1 MLRKIQYKLVLFWLS
16 FFFVVPLPFIQ
27 TISAGLQGMAANE
40 MLAIYSGV
48 IAYAWMLAAV
58 YLSTKPRWLDRLVGL
73 PSIYQ
78 LHGIIAI
85 AALGLAWLH
94 KLGTHSAGLI
104 KQTGDLALIILTG
117 LIGYSLLFLAGWLI
131 SRFSLL
137 SKFKKILEKV
147 FKHEVTMLLH
157 KLLLAAVIL
166 VFIHVQLIDYIRS
179 ITSFMIWFDGL
190 SLLTALSY
198 LKTKINWHGRK
209 GQAELKLIQNHSL
222 SARVRELTF
231 GGRQSQQLNLQ
242 AGDFVFLSFPHI
254 SKLREPHP
262 FSLVS
267 LPDKNGKFKLTIRAD
282 GDFTDRLKT
291 LKAGVTAKVTGG
303 FGRYQ
308 AFIAEHDCTSN
319 LVIITGGIGVTPL
332 FSLIPN
338 NLSHKIYLFYSA
350 HHQTDLL
357 YQHQLN
363 QWNQHTNFTGFWQQG
378 RFSDDFVLNHLPN
391 DWQNH
396 TLFLLSGPIPLIHH
410 WEKLLGKT
418 KVSSKNIFKEEFNW

>member
-1 MLRKIQYKLVLFWLS
+1 MLRKIQYKLVLFWLN

-27 TISAGLQGMAANE
+27 TISTGLQGMSANE

-48 IAYAWMLAAV
+48 ISYAWMLAIV

-78 LHGIIAI
+78 LHGILAI

-94 KLGTHSAGLI
+94 KIGTHSGGLI
-104 KQTGDLALIILTG
+104 KQTGDLSLIILTG
-117 LIGYSLLFLAGWLI
+117 LIGYSLLFLASRLI

-137 SKFKKILEKV
+137 SKFKKILEKI
-147 FKHEVTMLLH
+147 FKHEITMLLH

-198 LKTKINWHGRK
+198 LRTKVSWYGRK

-222 SARVRELTF
+222 SDRVRELTL
-231 GGRQSQQLNLQ
+231 GGRQSQQLDLQ
-242 AGDFVFLSFPHI
+242 AGDFVFLSFPRVP
-254 SKLREPHP
+254 KLREPHP

-267 LPDKNGKFKLTIRAD
+267 LPNQSGEFKLTIRDD
-282 GDFTDRLKT
+282 GDFTNRLQVLRPGT
-291 LKAGVTAKVTGG
+291 TAKVTGG

-308 AFIAEHDCTSN
+308 AFIAEHDATAS
-319 LVIITGGIGVTPL
+319 LVMITGGIGATPL

-338 NLSHKIYLFYSA
+338 NLSHQIYLFYSA
-350 HHQTDLL
+350 HRQTDLL
-357 YQHQLN
+357 YQQQLI
-363 QWNQHTNFTGFWQQG
+363 QWTQHANFTGFWQQG
-378 RFSDDFVLNHLPN
+378 RFSDDFVLNRLPHG
-391 DWQNH
+391 WQNH
-396 TLFLLSGPIPLIHH
+396 TLFLLSGPVSLIHH
-410 WEKLLGKT
+410 WEKLLEKA
-418 KVSSKNIFKEEFNW
+418 KVDSNNIFKEEFNW